1 MDLGEFATMGNTLLN
16 LANATARVYAYMRAQ
31 RDEGGGY
38 EDRFQQ
44 LLAYTRGD
52 VGAPARRV
60 EESRDLCLSFGIN
73 VEEPGS
79 SRRIDFRLHWSL
91 ALRQRRVLKK
101 IDHLVDEITDSMAGT
116 PSQASP
122 L

>member
-1 MDLGEFATMGNTLLN
+1 
-16 LANATARVYAYMRAQ
+16 
-31 RDEGGGY
+31 
-38 EDRFQQ
+38 
-44 LLAYTRGD
+44 LAYTRGD
-52 VGAPARRV
+52 VGALARRV